1 MYSNDNLDKMNLDL
15 LDKEFQK
22 FNETLSNDIIDVE
35 DESENSEIQEN
46 SESTSFEMTSQN
58 QNNQNNQVTQNNVS
72 ILPAPKDISENVET
86 KISIDNIEGIIDLKV
101 LVQDYQN
108 LRQIVLSNSANSKKL
123 LESLLI
129 EIFANDSVDPEMI
142 ASYSQLLNTVNSSMK
157 LLTSSYKEISNIL
170 MNIQKL
176 NATQKPKEIKVE
188 NVNILSSKEIVERL
202 LKDNSEKLNEN
213 S

>member
-1 MYSNDNLDKMNLDL
+1 MYSNDNLEKMNLDL

-22 FNETLSNDIIDVE
+22 FNEETLNNEIIDVE
-35 DESENSEIQEN
+35 DESENSETQEN

-58 QNNQNNQVTQNNVS
+58 SQNNSNNVS

-176 NATQKPKEIKVE
+176 NATQRPKEIKVE

>member
-1 MYSNDNLDKMNLDL
+1 MYSNDNLEKMNLDI

-35 DESENSEIQEN
+35 DESENSQ
-46 SESTSFEMTSQN
+46 STSFEMTSQN
-58 QNNQNNQVTQNNVS
+58 QNIQNPQNNVS

-86 KISIDNIEGIIDLKV
+86 KISLDNIEGIIDLKV

-176 NATQKPKEIKVE
+176 NATQRPKEIKVE

>member
-1 MYSNDNLDKMNLDL
+1 MYSNDNLEKMNLDL

-22 FNETLSNDIIDVE
+22 FNETQNNDIIDVE
-35 DESENSEIQEN
+35 DEN

-58 QNNQNNQVTQNNVS
+58 QNTQNPQNNVS

>member
-1 MYSNDNLDKMNLDL
+1 MYSNDNLEKMNLDI

-22 FNETLSNDIIDVE
+22 FNETLNNDIIDVE
-35 DESENSEIQEN
+35 DESENSE
-46 SESTSFEMTSQN
+46 STSFEMTSQT
-58 QNNQNNQVTQNNVS
+58 QNPQNNVS

-86 KISIDNIEGIIDLKV
+86 KISLDNIEGIIDLKV

-202 LKDNSEKLNEN
+202 LKDNSEKSNEN

>member
-1 MYSNDNLDKMNLDL
+1 MYSNDNLEKMNLDL

-35 DESENSEIQEN
+35 DESENSE
-46 SESTSFEMTSQN
+46 STSFEMTSQT
-58 QNNQNNQVTQNNVS
+58 QNPQNNVS

-86 KISIDNIEGIIDLKV
+86 KISLDNIEGIIDLKV

-176 NATQKPKEIKVE
+176 NATQRPKEIKVE

-213 S
+213 SWNWKII

>member
-1 MYSNDNLDKMNLDL
+1 MYSNDNLEKMNLDL

-22 FNETLSNDIIDVE
+22 FNETLNNDIIDVE
-35 DESENSEIQEN
+35 DEN
-46 SESTSFEMTSQN
+46 SESTSFEMTSQT
-58 QNNQNNQVTQNNVS
+58 QNTQNNVS

-86 KISIDNIEGIIDLKV
+86 KISLDNIEGIIDLKV

-202 LKDNSEKLNEN
+202 LKDNSEKSNEN

>member
-1 MYSNDNLDKMNLDL
+1 MYSNDNLEKMNLDL

-35 DESENSEIQEN
+35 DESENSE
-46 SESTSFEMTSQN
+46 STSFEMTSQN
-58 QNNQNNQVTQNNVS
+58 QNNQNNSNTSSNVS

-176 NATQKPKEIKVE
+176 NATQRPKEIKVE

>member
-1 MYSNDNLDKMNLDL
+1 MYSNDNLEKMNLDL

-22 FNETLSNDIIDVE
+22 FNETQNNDIIDVE
-35 DESENSEIQEN
+35 DEN
-46 SESTSFEMTSQN
+46 SESTSFEMTSPTQN
-58 QNNQNNQVTQNNVS
+58 TQNNVS

-86 KISIDNIEGIIDLKV
+86 KISLDNIEGIIDLKV

-176 NATQKPKEIKVE
+176 NATQRPKEIKVE

-202 LKDNSEKLNEN
+202 LKDDSEKLNEN

>member
-1 MYSNDNLDKMNLDL
+1 MYSNDNLEKMNLDL

-35 DESENSEIQEN
+35 DESENSETQEN
-46 SESTSFEMTSQN
+46 SKSMSFEMTSQT
-58 QNNQNNQVTQNNVS
+58 QNTQNNVS

-86 KISIDNIEGIIDLKV
+86 KISLDNIEGIIDLKV

-176 NATQKPKEIKVE
+176 NATQRPKEIKVE

>member
-1 MYSNDNLDKMNLDL
+1 MYSNDNLEKMNLDL

-22 FNETLSNDIIDVE
+22 FNETQNNDIIDVE
-35 DESENSEIQEN
+35 DEN

-58 QNNQNNQVTQNNVS
+58 NQNPQNNVS

-176 NATQKPKEIKVE
+176 NASQKPKEIKVE

-202 LKDNSEKLNEN
+202 LKDNSEKSNEN

>member
-1 MYSNDNLDKMNLDL
+1 MYSNDNLEKMNLDL

-35 DESENSEIQEN
+35 DESENSK
-46 SESTSFEMTSQN
+46 STSFEMTSQN
-58 QNNQNNQVTQNNVS
+58 NQNPQNNVS

-129 EIFANDSVDPEMI
+129 EIFANDSIDPEMI

-176 NATQKPKEIKVE
+176 NSTQRPKEIKVE

-202 LKDNSEKLNEN
+202 LKDNSEKSNEN

>member
-1 MYSNDNLDKMNLDL
+1 MYSNDNLEKMNLDL

-22 FNETLSNDIIDVE
+22 FNETLNNDIIDVE
-35 DESENSEIQEN
+35 DESENSEN
-46 SESTSFEMTSQN
+46 SESTSFEMTSQT
-58 QNNQNNQVTQNNVS
+58 QNTQNNVS

-86 KISIDNIEGIIDLKV
+86 KISLDNIEGIIDLKV

>member
-1 MYSNDNLDKMNLDL
+1 MYSNDNLEKMNLDL

-22 FNETLSNDIIDVE
+22 FNETLNNDIIDVE
-35 DESENSEIQEN
+35 DESENSEN
-46 SESTSFEMTSQN
+46 SESTSFEMTSQT
-58 QNNQNNQVTQNNVS
+58 QNTQNNVS

-86 KISIDNIEGIIDLKV
+86 KISLDNIEGIIDLKV

-202 LKDNSEKLNEN
+202 LKDNSEKSNEN

>member
-1 MYSNDNLDKMNLDL
+1 MYSNDNLEKMNLDL

-35 DESENSEIQEN
+35 DESENSE
-46 SESTSFEMTSQN
+46 STSFEMTSQP
-58 QNNQNNQVTQNNVS
+58 QNPQNNVS

-86 KISIDNIEGIIDLKV
+86 KISLDNIEGIIDLKV

-176 NATQKPKEIKVE
+176 NASQKPKEIKVE

>member
-1 MYSNDNLDKMNLDL
+1 MYTNDNLEKMNLDL

-35 DESENSEIQEN
+35 DESENSKN

-58 QNNQNNQVTQNNVS
+58 SQNNSNNVS

-176 NATQKPKEIKVE
+176 NATQRPKEIKVE

>member
-1 MYSNDNLDKMNLDL
+1 MYSNDNLEKMNLDL

-35 DESENSEIQEN
+35 DESENSE
-46 SESTSFEMTSQN
+46 STSFEMTSQT
-58 QNNQNNQVTQNNVS
+58 QNPQNNVS

-86 KISIDNIEGIIDLKV
+86 KISLDNIEGIIDLKV

-176 NATQKPKEIKVE
+176 NASQKPKEIKVE

>member
-1 MYSNDNLDKMNLDL
+1 MYSNDNLEKMNLDL

-35 DESENSEIQEN
+35 DESENSEN
-46 SESTSFEMTSQN
+46 SESTSFEMTSQT
-58 QNNQNNQVTQNNVS
+58 QNTQNNVS

-86 KISIDNIEGIIDLKV
+86 KISLDNIEGIIDLKV

-176 NATQKPKEIKVE
+176 NATQRPKEIKVE

>member
-1 MYSNDNLDKMNLDL
+1 MYSNDNLEKMNLDL

-35 DESENSEIQEN
+35 DESENSE
-46 SESTSFEMTSQN
+46 STSFEMTSQT
-58 QNNQNNQVTQNNVS
+58 QNTQSTQNNVS

-86 KISIDNIEGIIDLKV
+86 KISLDNIEGIIDLKV

-176 NATQKPKEIKVE
+176 NATQRPKEIKVE

>member
-1 MYSNDNLDKMNLDL
+1 MYSNDNLEKMNLDL

-22 FNETLSNDIIDVE
+22 FNETQNNDIIDVE
-35 DESENSEIQEN
+35 DEN
-46 SESTSFEMTSQN
+46 SESTSFEMTSQT
-58 QNNQNNQVTQNNVS
+58 QNTQNNVS

-86 KISIDNIEGIIDLKV
+86 KISLDNIEGIIDLKV

>member
-1 MYSNDNLDKMNLDL
+1 MYSNDNLEKMNLDL

-35 DESENSEIQEN
+35 DESENSE
-46 SESTSFEMTSQN
+46 STSFEMTSQN
-58 QNNQNNQVTQNNVS
+58 QNTQNPQNNVS

-86 KISIDNIEGIIDLKV
+86 KISLDNIEGIIDLKV

-176 NATQKPKEIKVE
+176 NATQRPKEIKVE

>member
-1 MYSNDNLDKMNLDL
+1 MYSNDNLEKMNLDL

-22 FNETLSNDIIDVE
+22 FNETQNNDIIDVE
-35 DESENSEIQEN
+35 DEN
-46 SESTSFEMTSQN
+46 SESTSFEMTSQT
-58 QNNQNNQVTQNNVS
+58 QNTQNNVS

-176 NATQKPKEIKVE
+176 NASQKPKEIKVE

-202 LKDNSEKLNEN
+202 LKDNSEKSNEN

>member
-1 MYSNDNLDKMNLDL
+1 MYSNDNLEKMNLDL

-35 DESENSEIQEN
+35 DESENSE
-46 SESTSFEMTSQN
+46 STSFEMTSQN
-58 QNNQNNQVTQNNVS
+58 QNTQNPQNNVS

-86 KISIDNIEGIIDLKV
+86 KISLDNIEGIIDLKV

-170 MNIQKL
+170 MNIHKL
-176 NATQKPKEIKVE
+176 NAIQKPKEIKVE
-188 NVNILSSKEIVERL
+188 NVNILSSKEIIERL
-202 LKDNSEKLNEN
+202 LKDNSREVE
-213 S
+213 

>member
-1 MYSNDNLDKMNLDL
+1 MYSNDNLEKMNLDL

-35 DESENSEIQEN
+35 DEN
-46 SESTSFEMTSQN
+46 SESTSFEMTSQT
-58 QNNQNNQVTQNNVS
+58 QNTQNNVS

-86 KISIDNIEGIIDLKV
+86 KISLDNIEGIIDLKV

-176 NATQKPKEIKVE
+176 NATQRPKEIKVE

-202 LKDNSEKLNEN
+202 LKDNSGKLNEN

>member
-1 MYSNDNLDKMNLDL
+1 MYSNDNLEKMNLDL

-35 DESENSEIQEN
+35 DESENSE
-46 SESTSFEMTSQN
+46 STSFEMTSQP
-58 QNNQNNQVTQNNVS
+58 QNPQNNVS

-86 KISIDNIEGIIDLKV
+86 KISLDNIEGIIDLKV

-176 NATQKPKEIKVE
+176 NATQRPKEIKVE

>member
-1 MYSNDNLDKMNLDL
+1 MYSNDNLEKMNLDL

-22 FNETLSNDIIDVE
+22 FNETQNNDIIDVE
-35 DESENSEIQEN
+35 DEN
-46 SESTSFEMTSQN
+46 SESTSFEMTSQT
-58 QNNQNNQVTQNNVS
+58 QNTQNNVS

-86 KISIDNIEGIIDLKV
+86 KISLDNIEGIIDLKV

-176 NATQKPKEIKVE
+176 NATQRPKEIKVE

>member
-1 MYSNDNLDKMNLDL
+1 MYSNDNLEKMNLDL

-22 FNETLSNDIIDVE
+22 FNETQNNDIIDVE
-35 DESENSEIQEN
+35 DESENSEN
-46 SESTSFEMTSQN
+46 SESTSFEMTSQT
-58 QNNQNNQVTQNNVS
+58 QNTQNNVS

-86 KISIDNIEGIIDLKV
+86 KISLDNIEGIIDLKV

>member
-1 MYSNDNLDKMNLDL
+1 MYSNDNLEKMNLDL

-35 DESENSEIQEN
+35 DESENSE
-46 SESTSFEMTSQN
+46 STSFEMTSQT
-58 QNNQNNQVTQNNVS
+58 QNPQNNVS

-86 KISIDNIEGIIDLKV
+86 KISLDNIEGIIDLKV

-176 NATQKPKEIKVE
+176 NATQRPKEIKVE

>member
-1 MYSNDNLDKMNLDL
+1 MYSNDNLEKMNLDL

-35 DESENSEIQEN
+35 DESENSE
-46 SESTSFEMTSQN
+46 STSFEMTSQTQN
-58 QNNQNNQVTQNNVS
+58 TQNNQDTQNNVS
-72 ILPAPKDISENVET
+72 ILPAPKDISENAET

-176 NATQKPKEIKVE
+176 NATQRPKEIKVE

-202 LKDNSEKLNEN
+202 LKDNSEKSNEN

>member
-1 MYSNDNLDKMNLDL
+1 MYSNDNLEKMNLDL

-35 DESENSEIQEN
+35 DESENSE
-46 SESTSFEMTSQN
+46 STSFEMTSQN
-58 QNNQNNQVTQNNVS
+58 SQNNSNNVS

-176 NATQKPKEIKVE
+176 NATQRPKEIKVE

>member
-1 MYSNDNLDKMNLDL
+1 MYSNDNLEKMNLDL

-22 FNETLSNDIIDVE
+22 FNETLNNDIIDVE
-35 DESENSEIQEN
+35 DESENSEN
-46 SESTSFEMTSQN
+46 SESTSFEMTSQT
-58 QNNQNNQVTQNNVS
+58 QNTQNNVS

-86 KISIDNIEGIIDLKV
+86 KISLDNIEGIIDLKV

-176 NATQKPKEIKVE
+176 NASQKPKEIKVE

>member
-1 MYSNDNLDKMNLDL
+1 
-15 LDKEFQK
+15 
-22 FNETLSNDIIDVE
+22 
-35 DESENSEIQEN
+35 
-46 SESTSFEMTSQN
+46 
-58 QNNQNNQVTQNNVS
+58 
-72 ILPAPKDISENVET
+72 
-86 KISIDNIEGIIDLKV
+86 
-101 LVQDYQN
+101 
-108 LRQIVLSNSANSKKL
+108 
-123 LESLLI
+123 
-129 EIFANDSVDPEMI
+129 MI

>member
-1 MYSNDNLDKMNLDL
+1 MYSNDNLEKMNLDL

-35 DESENSEIQEN
+35 DESENSE
-46 SESTSFEMTSQN
+46 STSFEMTSQT
-58 QNNQNNQVTQNNVS
+58 QNTQNPQNNVS
-72 ILPAPKDISENVET
+72 ILPAPKDISENAET

-176 NATQKPKEIKVE
+176 NAIQRPKEIKVE

-202 LKDNSEKLNEN
+202 LKDNSEKSNEN

>member
-1 MYSNDNLDKMNLDL
+1 MYSNDNLEKMNLDL

-35 DESENSEIQEN
+35 DEN
-46 SESTSFEMTSQN
+46 SESTSFEMTSRN
-58 QNNQNNQVTQNNVS
+58 QNTQNPQNNVS

-86 KISIDNIEGIIDLKV
+86 KISLDNIEGIIDLKV

-176 NATQKPKEIKVE
+176 NATQRPKEIKVE

>member
-1 MYSNDNLDKMNLDL
+1 MYSNDNLEKMNLDL

-35 DESENSEIQEN
+35 DESENSE
-46 SESTSFEMTSQN
+46 STSFEMTSQT
-58 QNNQNNQVTQNNVS
+58 QNPQNNVS

-86 KISIDNIEGIIDLKV
+86 KISLDNIEGIIDLKV

-170 MNIQKL
+170 MNIHKL
-176 NATQKPKEIKVE
+176 NAIQKPKEIKVE

>member
-1 MYSNDNLDKMNLDL
+1 MYSNDNLEKMNLDL

-22 FNETLSNDIIDVE
+22 FNETLNNDIIDVE
-35 DESENSEIQEN
+35 DESENSEN
-46 SESTSFEMTSQN
+46 SESTSFEMTSQT
-58 QNNQNNQVTQNNVS
+58 QNTQNNVS

-86 KISIDNIEGIIDLKV
+86 KISLDNIEGIIDLKV

-170 MNIQKL
+170 MNIHKL
-176 NATQKPKEIKVE
+176 NAIQKPKEIKVE

>member
-1 MYSNDNLDKMNLDL
+1 MYSNDNLEKMNLDL

-35 DESENSEIQEN
+35 DESENSEN
-46 SESTSFEMTSQN
+46 SVSTSFEMTSQT
-58 QNNQNNQVTQNNVS
+58 QNTQNNVS

-86 KISIDNIEGIIDLKV
+86 KISLDNIEGIIDLKV

-176 NATQKPKEIKVE
+176 NATQRPKEIKVE

>member
-1 MYSNDNLDKMNLDL
+1 MYSNDNLEKMNLDL

-22 FNETLSNDIIDVE
+22 FNEETLNNEIIDVE
-35 DESENSEIQEN
+35 DESENSETQEN

-58 QNNQNNQVTQNNVS
+58 NQNNSNTSSNVS

-176 NATQKPKEIKVE
+176 NATQRPKEIKVE

>member
-1 MYSNDNLDKMNLDL
+1 MYSNDNLEKMNLDL

-22 FNETLSNDIIDVE
+22 FNETQNNDIIDVE
-35 DESENSEIQEN
+35 DESENSEN
-46 SESTSFEMTSQN
+46 SESTSFEMTSQT
-58 QNNQNNQVTQNNVS
+58 QNTQNNVS

-86 KISIDNIEGIIDLKV
+86 KISLDNIEGIIDLKV

-188 NVNILSSKEIVERL
+188 NVNIISSKEIVERL

>member
-1 MYSNDNLDKMNLDL
+1 MYSNDNLEKMNLDL

-22 FNETLSNDIIDVE
+22 FNETLNNDIIDVE
-35 DESENSEIQEN
+35 DESENSEN
-46 SESTSFEMTSQN
+46 SESTSFEMTSQT
-58 QNNQNNQVTQNNVS
+58 QNTQNNVS

-86 KISIDNIEGIIDLKV
+86 KISLDNIEGIIDLKV

-176 NATQKPKEIKVE
+176 NAIQRPKEIKVE

-202 LKDNSEKLNEN
+202 LKDNSEKSNEN

>member
-1 MYSNDNLDKMNLDL
+1 MYSNDNLEKMNLDL

-22 FNETLSNDIIDVE
+22 FNETLNNDIIDVE
-35 DESENSEIQEN
+35 DESENSEN

-58 QNNQNNQVTQNNVS
+58 SQNNSNNVS

-86 KISIDNIEGIIDLKV
+86 KISLDNIEGIIDLKV